1 MGILDNIINQVTNKV
16 KNDIEYKT
24 SSGISNAIDSVG
36 RKAVEGDKTPRCPK
50 CKKAIEAGVKF
61 CSGCGNKLFVS
72 CSKCNKEFPIG
83 TKFCSGCGGTLQ

>member
-1 MGILDNIINQVTNKV
+1 MFDNIVNQVTNRV

-24 SSGISNAIDSVG
+24 SSGISNAIDNAG

-61 CSGCGNKLFVS
+61 CSGCGNKLVVK
-72 CSKCNKEFPIG
+72 CSTCNKEFPMG
-83 TKFCSGCGGTLQ
+83 TKFCSDCGKPVS